1 MVLRIYFFFT
11 FLIGLVS
18 CSNNQSQNHVLPPET
33 PEEKGTSLFIMHC
46 ASCHGEDGK
55 LGASGAKDLTMS
67 KMSDQEIEKILVNG
81 KNAMPPMKVIL
92 ENKENLNL
100 VINHVKSLRK

>member
-1 MVLRIYFFFT
+1 MVLRIYFFSVLLF
-11 FLIGLVS
+11 GLAS
-18 CSNNQSQNHVLPPET
+18 CSNNPSQNDVLPPET
-33 PEEKGTSLFIMHC
+33 PEEKGASLFIMHC

-67 KMSDQEIEKILVNG
+67 KLGDEEIEKIIVNG

-92 ENKENLNL
+92 ENKENLAL
-100 VINHVKSLRK
+100 VIKHVKSFKK

>member
-1 MVLRIYFFFT
+1 M
-11 FLIGLVS
+11 VS
-18 CSNNQSQNHVLPPET
+18 CSNNESKADVLPPET
-33 PEEKGTSLFIMHC
+33 PEEKGASLFIMHC

-67 KMSDQEIEKILVNG
+67 KLSDEEIEKIIVNG

-92 ENKENLNL
+92 ENKENLAL
-100 VINHVKSLRK
+100 VIKHVKSFRK

>member
-1 MVLRIYFFFT
+1 MVLKGIAFFSIVF
-11 FLIGLVS
+11 FLFS
-18 CSNNQSQNHVLPPET
+18 CSGNNSNDAALPPET
-33 PEEKGTSLFIMHC
+33 PQEKGASLFIMHC

-67 KMSDQEIEKILVNG
+67 KLSDQEIETILVNG
-81 KNAMPPMKVIL
+81 KNAMPPMSVLL

-100 VINHVKSLRK
+100 VIKHVKSLRK

>member
-1 MVLRIYFFFT
+1 MVLRIYFFSII
-11 FLIGLVS
+11 LIGLVS
-18 CSNNQSQNHVLPPET
+18 CSNNESKADVLPPET
-33 PEEKGTSLFIMHC
+33 PEEKGASLFIMHC

-67 KMSDQEIEKILVNG
+67 KLSDEEIEKIIVNG

-92 ENKENLNL
+92 ENKENLAL
-100 VINHVKSLRK
+100 VIKHVKSFRK

>member
-1 MVLRIYFFFT
+1 M
-11 FLIGLVS
+11 VS
-18 CSNNQSQNHVLPPET
+18 CSNNESKADILPPET
-33 PEEKGTSLFIMHC
+33 PEERGASLFIMHC

-67 KMSDQEIEKILVNG
+67 KLSDEEIEKIIVNG
-81 KNAMPPMKVIL
+81 KNAMPPMKVLL
-92 ENKENLNL
+92 ENKENIDL

>member
-1 MVLRIYFFFT
+1 MVLRIYFFSVLLF
-11 FLIGLVS
+11 GLAS
-18 CSNNQSQNHVLPPET
+18 CSNNPTQNDVLPPET
-33 PEEKGTSLFIMHC
+33 PEEKGASLFIMHC

-67 KMSDQEIEKILVNG
+67 KLSDQEIEKILVNG